1 MTFFSYLLDP
11 GSWSGADGL
20 GIHLGEHL
28 LYSAIAVVVAAIIGI
43 PVGQLIGHTRRGNFI
58 VIGLA
63 NSFRAIPT
71 FGLLILVV
79 LLTTTSWIPVVCVL
93 GVLALPPLL
102 TGTATGIMQ
111 ADREAV
117 HAARALGMSGMQ
129 VLLRVEMPLAM
140 PLVISG
146 LRSATLQVIATA
158 TVAAYVPGVGGLG
171 RPIMDG
177 LRTRNYGEVL
187 AGAVLVAALAIV
199 VDIVLSLIGRSSS
212 RYLRRQKAAKL
223 PPPTTRPLQLGQ
235 PTATNVSPADASTA
249 ARPTDP
255 SAEVAAP
262 PSR

>member
-1 MTFFSYLLDP
+1 MTYFDYLLDP
-11 GSWSGADGL
+11 ANWSGANGL
-20 GIHLGEHL
+20 GAYVGEQV
-28 LYSAIAVVVAAIIGI
+28 LYSLIAVAVAAIIGVPI
-43 PVGQLIGHTRRGNFI
+43 GMLIGHTRRGNVI
-58 VIGLA
+58 VVGLA

-117 HAARALGMSGMQ
+117 HAARALGMSGSQ
-129 VLLRVEMPLAM
+129 VLFRVEMPLAM

-199 VDIVLSLIGRSSS
+199 LDIVLSLIGRTSN
-212 RYLRRQKAAKL
+212 RHLRRQKARRL

-235 PTATNVSPADASTA
+235 PTATDVSAADTVTDDAREAPVDVA
-249 ARPTDP
+249 ARP
-255 SAEVAAP
+255 A
-262 PSR
+262 R